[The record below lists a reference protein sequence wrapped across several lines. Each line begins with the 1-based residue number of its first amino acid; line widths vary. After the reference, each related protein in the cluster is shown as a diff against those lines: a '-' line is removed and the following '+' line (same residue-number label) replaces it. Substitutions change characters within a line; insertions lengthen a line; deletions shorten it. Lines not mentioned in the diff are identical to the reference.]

1 SLLYRFGH
9 VDLGALAGISV
20 GHNGGGATD
29 RGRFDIIDCDSEGGS
44 VGVARSVGRQTAY
57 SGDSFYEGGSAS
69 RSAEDRRAWTV
80 ICGRGCVE
88 HVALAALAGIG
99 VGHDGGRASNG
110 GGFGVVDGNGGR

>member
-1 SLLYRFGH
+1 ALA
-9 VDLGALAGISV
+9 ALAGIGV

-29 RGRFDIIDCDSEGGS
+29 RGDFAIIDCNSES
-44 VGVARSVGRQTAY
+44 AAVRVARSVGRQAAY
-57 SGDSFYEGGSAS
+57 GGDAFLEGGTAS

-99 VGHDGGRASNG
+99 VGHDGRRASNG
-110 GGFGVVDGNGGR
+110 GRFAIIDCNSEGAAVGIAR